1 MQTSNIENHMTIGSG
16 PDVILPLDY
25 PILEEHKA
33 EAKRRAES
41 MTVAELFNWV
51 DDLDVILA
59 HMKPSARDE
68 FLRAH
73 RKLVAKGMAQMIAE
87 GEA

>member
-1 MQTSNIENHMTIGSG
+1 MQTSNIENHMTVGTE
-16 PDVILPLDY
+16 PTVTLPLDY
-25 PILEEHKA
+25 PILKAHKD
-33 EAKRRAES
+33 EAQRRAES
-41 MTVAELFNWV
+41 MSVTELFDWF

-73 RKLVAKGMAQMIAE
+73 RKLVAKGMAPLIAE
-87 GEA
+87 GSV